1 MLRRGATE
9 VEVREDMAR
18 VEDMAANSRIIVSK
32 VNIVFIN
39 VSSLK
44 VDGRD
49 LARANIVVC

>member
-1 MLRRGATE
+1 M
-9 VEVREDMAR
+9 EVREDMAR
-18 VEDMAANSRIIVSK
+18 VEDMAHMAANSRIIVSK

-49 LARANIVVC
+49 LARASIVVC